1 MLLWLWIALQRNG
14 IFMLMVQMLETADY
28 GLKLAICNNLFSF
41 GGKPK
46 VETIWQFKVNTIT
59 TILKKMAY
67 IFQGFYQV
75 TLVGLINCVF
85 IQKQFTLA
93 MQ

>member
-1 MLLWLWIALQRNG
+1 
-14 IFMLMVQMLETADY
+14 MLMVQMLETADY

-41 GGKPK
+41 GVKPK
-46 VETIWQFKVNTIT
+46 VDTIWQFKVNTIT
-59 TILKKMAY
+59 TILKKMAH
-67 IFQGFYQV
+67 ISQSFYQV
-75 TLVGLINCVF
+75 TLDGLINCVS